1 MKLPGVYR
9 IGLNESQ
16 YMVTALRSKYNF
28 RKLKSQQWRKRTSCV
43 LKAITN
49 VSSHEWD
56 SLVAAISMKWRAG
69 SGIEWVGRAASSHV
83 NIELTTIESVGCVF
97 ALRYQQ
103 AGLSESAVH
112 QISQLNASCDSPSS
126 QQVKSSH
133 VTRPDQTRPTEGER
147 VCMGGSWL
155 VGWLVTC
162 RDTASHQASVTHT
175 RISESV
181 QFIRNTNECI

>member
-126 QQVKSSH
+126 QSQIISCN
-133 VTRPDQTRPTEGER
+133 QTRPTERR
-147 VCMGGSWL
+147 VCMGG
-155 VGWLVTC
+155 GWLVDHLSRHSESSSLC
-162 RDTASHQASVTHT
+162 NPHAHK
-175 RISESV
+175 RISSIHTKYKWMHIV
-181 QFIRNTNECI
+181 VG